1 MFSQEHPRAPA
12 NTELW
17 SEENLLL
24 LHLIFPPTSRSFPR
38 LLCLSPFLFP
48 LFYSLHYV
56 SFHPFSSSSRSYPYP
71 SLLYLPHDFFSSF
84 LISPSYLLHFSF
96 PHSHS
101 FPPLLPPSIPILLSA
116 FLFFHLFSIC
126 FNLLFHRPHSHVS
139 LSFPSFP
146 FLSLFS
152 LMPFSLISSFCFLP
166 YLLSILFF

>member
-48 LFYSLHYV
+48 LFYSLRYV
-56 SFHPFSSSSRSYPYP
+56 SFHPFFLRPVVPILIHPFFISLMISSPLSLSPLRIFFIFHFLIPTHFHLCFLLPFPFFSLLSFSSIFSQSVLTCYSIGLIPMFPYP
-71 SLLYLPHDFFSSF
+71 F
-84 LISPSYLLHFSF
+84 L
-96 PHSHS
+96 
-101 FPPLLPPSIPILLSA
+101 
-116 FLFFHLFSIC
+116 
-126 FNLLFHRPHSHVS
+126 
-139 LSFPSFP
+139 P